1 MRTLKGKSAP
11 AVTLILV
18 ACAGFHLYT
27 AVFGVFA
34 TLLHRSIHLAFFLP
48 LAFLFYPATKRSPM
62 DRPSIPD
69 WGLAALSLLPELFII
84 VDFERIN
91 HRMEHLTA
99 LLPHEILLGS
109 IAVIM
114 VLEATRR
121 CVSRVLALISLV
133 SILYIFLGHFSVFG
147 FFQHPQIQF
156 QRIIEQL
163 YLLAEQGIHGIVV
176 GVSATYVYLF
186 VLFGAFLLRTEVGNY
201 IIDFSAA
208 LFGRSLGGP
217 AKVAVV
223 SSCLFGSISGS
234 GPANVYATGSFTIP
248 LMKKMGYRPSFA
260 AAVESASST
269 GGQYMPPVMGAV
281 GFIIAEVTG
290 TPYYEVCRQAVLS
303 AVLFYF
309 AIFCIVHLEARK
321 LGLKGIPKAEL
332 KSASYLIKKSY
343 LFAPIILI
351 LVMIIMR
358 YTPFLAAFYAICLAF
373 LLSFVEPKAGLYP
386 RRLIATLAEGSK
398 NAVMIAVACSCVG
411 IVAASVIYTGVGL
424 RLTSLV
430 MIIARHSIYLAPLL
444 TMVICIALGMGV
456 PCVPAYVVTGVI
468 TLPIMAKLGF
478 TGLGP
483 HLFILYYAVIASVTP
498 PVAISAYAAASIAG
512 ANPMESAVTA
522 ARVAF
527 VGFIVP
533 FLFLFNNALLL
544 LGDWPHIILSV
555 GLAVVVVFAGALVFI
570 GFLKKK
576 LTVLHRLFCFCVF
589 AIGFYLL
596 LVLGK
601 A

>member
-1 MRTLKGKSAP
+1 MREIKGKSA
-11 AVTLILV
+11 AVVTVILV

-48 LAFLFYPATKRSPM
+48 LAFLFYPAGKRSPM
-62 DRPSIPD
+62 DRPSVPD
-69 WGLAALSLLPELFII
+69 WLLASLALLPELFII
-84 VDFERIN
+84 LDFERIN
-91 HRMEHLTA
+91 HRMEHLTPLLNQEIILGA
-99 LLPHEILLGS
+99 L
-109 IAVIM
+109 AVTM

-121 CVSRVLALISLV
+121 CVSKVLTLITLTCIV
-133 SILYIFLGHFSVFG
+133 YILFGHYPVFG
-147 FFQHPQIQF
+147 FFQHPPIQF

-163 YLLAEQGIHGIVV
+163 YLLAEQGVHGVVV

-201 IIDFSAA
+201 IIDLSSA
-208 LFGRSLGGP
+208 LFGKSLGGP

-248 LMKKMGYRPSFA
+248 LMKKLGYRPSFA

-290 TPYYEVCRQAVLS
+290 TPYYEVCRQAILS
-303 AVLFYF
+303 ALLFYF
-309 AIFCIVHLEARK
+309 AIFSIVHLEAKK
-321 LGLKGIPKAEL
+321 LGLKGIPKSEL
-332 KSASYLIKKSY
+332 KSAPYLAKKFY
-343 LFAPIILI
+343 LFTPIVLI

-373 LLSFVEPKAGLYP
+373 LLSFAEPQSRLYP
-386 RRLIATLAEGSK
+386 RRLVATLAEGSK
-398 NAVMIAVACSCVG
+398 NAIMIAVACCCVG

-430 MIIARHSIYLAPLL
+430 MMIAKHSIYLAPML
-444 TMVICIALGMGV
+444 TMLICIALGMGV

-512 ANPMESAVTA
+512 ANPMKSAMMA

-544 LGDWPHIILSV
+544 LGNWSDIILSV
-555 GLAVVVVFAGALVFI
+555 SLAVAVVFAGALVFI
-570 GFLKKK
+570 GYLRDK
-576 LTVLHRLFCFCVF
+576 LT
-589 AIGFYLL
+589 AIGRILCFLVCAVGIFLL

>member
-1 MRTLKGKSAP
+1 MRTLKGESAV
-11 AVTLILV
+11 AVTIVLV

-34 TLLHRSIHLAFFLP
+34 TLLHRAIHLAFLLP
-48 LAFLFYPATKRSPM
+48 MAFLFYPATKRSPM
-62 DRPSIPD
+62 DRPSVID
-69 WGLAALSLLPELFII
+69 WLLASLSLLPELFII
-84 VDFERIN
+84 LDFERIN
-91 HRMEHLTA
+91 HRMEHLTP
-99 LLPHEILLGS
+99 LLTQEIVLGS
-109 IAVIM
+109 LAVVM

-121 CVSRVLALISLV
+121 CVSRVLALITCI
-133 SILYIFLGHFSVFG
+133 SIVYILFGHYSVFG

-156 QRIIEQL
+156 QRVIEQL
-163 YLLAEQGIHGIVV
+163 YLLAEQGVHGVVV

-201 IIDFSAA
+201 IIDFASA
-208 LFGRSLGGP
+208 LFGKSLGGP

-248 LMKKMGYRPSFA
+248 LMKKMGYRPGFA
-260 AAVESASST
+260 AAVEAASST

-290 TPYYEVCRQAVLS
+290 TPYYEVCRQAIVS
-303 AVLFYF
+303 ALLFYL
-309 AIFCIVHLEARK
+309 AIFCMVHLEAKK
-321 LGLKGIPKAEL
+321 LGLKGIPTSEL
-332 KSASYLIKKSY
+332 KSTAYLIKKCY
-343 LFAPIILI
+343 LFTPIVLI
-351 LVMIIMR
+351 LVMIIMH

-373 LLSFVEPKAGLYP
+373 LLSFVEPQARLYP

-411 IVAASVIYTGVGL
+411 IVAASVIYTGIGL

-430 MIIARHSIYLAPLL
+430 MMIAKQSIYLAPML
-444 TMVICIALGMGV
+444 TMLICIALGMGV

-512 ANPMESAVTA
+512 AEPMESAMMA

-533 FLFLFNNALLL
+533 FLFLFNNSLLL
-544 LGDWPHIILSV
+544 LGDWPNIILSTALAV
-555 GLAVVVVFAGALVFI
+555 AVVVAGALVFI
-570 GFLKKK
+570 GFLRDK
-576 LTVLHRLFCFCVF
+576 LTALERLLCFCVF
-589 AIGFYLL
+589 ASGIYLL

-601 A
+601 R